1 MQHRCPTCKKQ
12 FQPDES
18 PALPF
23 CSQRCRMIDLGRWLD
38 EEVGIPIERE
48 DSDEE
53 LPPDPDEDE
62 DG

>member
-1 MQHRCPTCKKQ
+1 MLRRCPVCKKQ

-23 CSQRCRMIDLGRWLD
+23 CSQRCRWIDLGRWLD
-38 EEVGIPIERE
+38 EGYGVPIERE

-53 LPPDPDEDE
+53 PPADAEE
-62 DG
+62 ADG